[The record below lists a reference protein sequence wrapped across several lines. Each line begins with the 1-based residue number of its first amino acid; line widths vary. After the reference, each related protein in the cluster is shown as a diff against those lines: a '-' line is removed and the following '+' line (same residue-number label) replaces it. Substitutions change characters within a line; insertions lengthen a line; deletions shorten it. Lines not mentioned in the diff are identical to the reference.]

1 MGLNKLDKKYKAIAC
16 GLVEQ
21 LSKNGLNVEE
31 SIFTLKVAIDAYERA
46 ASVTVPE
53 LQELLDQLI

>member
-31 SIFTLKVAIDAYERA
+31 SIFALRVAIAAYEQA
-46 ASVTVPE
+46 GAVTVPT
-53 LQELLDQLI
+53 LQELLDQLK